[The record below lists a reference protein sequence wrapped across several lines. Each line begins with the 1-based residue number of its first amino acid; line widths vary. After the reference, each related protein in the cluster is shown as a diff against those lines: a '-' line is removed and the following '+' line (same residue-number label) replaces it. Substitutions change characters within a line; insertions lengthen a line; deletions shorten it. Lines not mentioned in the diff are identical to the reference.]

1 MFNMRDISKVIQ
13 GIYIFDKF
21 YCDSKLTIFRLWV
34 HESLRVFHD
43 RLISTQDRSKLKK
56 LISDQLEQTLQSSM
70 KECTDPDE
78 NDTIFV
84 DFFDESQNRQI
95 YIEVVQKQR
104 EELKKII
111 EDKLVEFNEK
121 FKSAA
126 MNITLFEEAIS
137 YVCKINRIIKFS
149 RGHGMLV
156 GEGGAGRH
164 SLTKLATFIAKYN
177 LCQVT
182 ISKGFKLKEF
192 REKIKEWSQECAF
205 KDNSSAVFMFSD
217 NQISEES
224 FVEDINTILTI
235 GEIPNLFGKEDMPTV
250 KEKMKKVVSRMMKE
264 GGKEGKDKEIKDEAL
279 LAEFYSR
286 IQNNFHIVF
295 LMSKTG
301 DNLRNYGRMYP
312 GLINNTTIIYYMP
325 WPAEALVEV
334 ANNSLKNFDFDEE
347 LRRNIASFFG
357 NAHTKVISL
366 SERMWKELKRL
377 YYVTP
382 TNYIE
387 LVKGY
392 VELLN
397 NKREEIGSEIQKL
410 AGGLFKLDEAQANSN
425 ELQKNLAI
433 FNN

>member
-43 RLISTQDRSKLKK
+43 RLISPQDRTKLKK

-70 KECTDPDE
+70 KECTDNDE
-78 NDTIFV
+78 NETIFV

-95 YIEVVQKQR
+95 YIEVFQKQR
-104 EELKKII
+104 DELKKII

-121 FKSAA
+121 YKSAA
-126 MNITLFEEAIS
+126 MNITLFEQAIS

-164 SLTKLATFIAKYN
+164 SLTKLATFISKYN

-235 GEIPNLFGKEDMPTV
+235 GEIPNLFGK
-250 KEKMKKVVSRMMKE
+250 
-264 GGKEGKDKEIKDEAL
+264 
-279 LAEFYSR
+279 
-286 IQNNFHIVF
+286 
-295 LMSKTG
+295 
-301 DNLRNYGRMYP
+301 
-312 GLINNTTIIYYMP
+312 
-325 WPAEALVEV
+325 
-334 ANNSLKNFDFDEE
+334 
-347 LRRNIASFFG
+347 
-357 NAHTKVISL
+357 
-366 SERMWKELKRL
+366 
-377 YYVTP
+377 
-382 TNYIE
+382 
-387 LVKGY
+387 
-392 VELLN
+392 
-397 NKREEIGSEIQKL
+397 
-410 AGGLFKLDEAQANSN
+410 
-425 ELQKNLAI
+425 
-433 FNN
+433 